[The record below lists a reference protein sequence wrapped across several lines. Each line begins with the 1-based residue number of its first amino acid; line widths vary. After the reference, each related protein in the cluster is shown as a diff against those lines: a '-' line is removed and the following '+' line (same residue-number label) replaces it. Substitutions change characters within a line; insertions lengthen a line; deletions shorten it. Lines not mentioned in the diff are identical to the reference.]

1 MATKKPTKAPAAAQQ
16 DRAAELA
23 LAEAAAE
30 APSGHGNP
38 LADWSEQIAQV
49 ETQYLAKLSL
59 ALADVQQH
67 VGGPVDGLIKD
78 WQDKY
83 GLRMTGREGDSVYKV
98 QMMGIEATSP
108 IAPLVALQNW
118 CNKVRRTINRTKPAA
133 G

>member
-1 MATKKPTKAPAAAQQ
+1 MATKKPTKAAAAAQQ
-16 DRAAELA
+16 DRAADLA

-30 APSGHGNP
+30 APES
-38 LADWSEQIAQV
+38 IAKWNEDLTRRQM
-49 ETQYLAKLSL
+49 EYLAKLSL

-67 VGGPVDGLIKD
+67 VGGPVDGLIKA

-98 QMMGIEATSP
+98 QMLGIEATSP

-118 CNKVRRTINRTKPAA
+118 CNKVRRTINRIKPAA